1 MTLPQLVSMH
11 EDMWK
16 AQTRYLHVAIMCATA
31 VFCYS
36 PVAQCVQC
44 VLELPEGV
52 ALEIEACDVV
62 RGVKQGYARDL
73 CRACVEAG
81 THPQATSCAMESASS
96 SIGTMLFE
104 LRLVRPPC

>member
-1 MTLPQLVSMH
+1 MH
-11 EDMWK
+11 DDMWK

-73 CRACVEAG
+73 CRAVSRPAL
-81 THPQATSCAMESASS
+81 THKPLLAPWKA
-96 SIGTMLFE
+96 LH
-104 LRLVRPPC
+104 LPLVPCFSN